1 MISSYIYSVF
11 CFGFQLDV
19 FSVFSLMSFRFQEIS
34 LPFPR
39 DVLKEH
45 PRKITLFFTNSQT
58 YYYQSSEIISKKL
71 RGKTITAQQK
81 HNYRI
86 LGTALPRTGYRITTL
101 RLQGMLLTVAI
112 CATSFAQHCHA
123 NLQKTLFHYY

>member
-1 MISSYIYSVF
+1 MFIVYF
-11 CFGFQLDV
+11 D
-19 FSVFSLMSFRFQEIS
+19 SVFSLMSFPLS
-34 LPFPR
+34 R

-81 HNYRI
+81 HDYRI
-86 LGTALPRTGYRITTL
+86 LGTALPRTGYSVTTL
-101 RLQGMLLTVAI
+101 RLQKQVI
-112 CATSFAQHCHA
+112 SFQMYLYFLFA
-123 NLQKTLFHYY
+123 NLSNWRRDYMPDKRFW

>member
-1 MISSYIYSVF
+1 MFIVYFDSA
-11 CFGFQLDV
+11 
-19 FSVFSLMSFRFQEIS
+19 FSLMSF
-34 LPFPR
+34 PFSR

-81 HNYRI
+81 QNYSI
-86 LGTALPRTGYRITTL
+86 LGISLPHIGYCVTTL
-101 RLQGMLLTVAI
+101 LYQKQVKPFQMYLY
-112 CATSFAQHCHA
+112 FFFA
-123 NLQKTLFHYY
+123 NLSNWRRDYMPDKRFW